1 VETRIRELLERE
13 TARLGISH
21 HNLRHRHSGRTHW
34 VEFHLVFDD
43 AVPVGEAHAV
53 ATRLESSV
61 ADLLKPD
68 GRVISHLEPR
78 SAEHETES
86 WEHR

>member
-1 VETRIRELLERE
+1 MIVAVVI
-13 TARLGISH
+13 
-21 HNLRHRHSGRTHW
+21 NLVQGLVLIKVGKKVTRHRRSGRTHW

-43 AVPVGEAHAV
+43 FLTVGQAHEA
-53 ATRLESSV
+53 ATEIEGGV

-78 SAEHETES
+78 SAEHHAERWKE
-86 WEHR
+86 R